1 MRLILNLSTTNPTHM
16 KGCLFLLLL
25 ATTSGLHA
33 AKTDP
38 AAEYVSALKRVT
50 DIMVNDVTSPVASA
64 RYYAYTTLASYESLS
79 AFQPAQYPSLVGSL
93 THPLRLELSEGQ
105 EKDLQACSRL
115 ALWKAAAA
123 LLPSGTKL
131 KPGIDSLSTHVSPAG
146 LELIDKVVNQIVAWA
161 LRDGFLQLNNLQR
174 YTPKRGPAFWQ
185 PTGPAFMAPIE
196 PHWNTIRTLVLDSA
210 DQFVPLP
217 PAPFDLDKDSPFYAL
232 LQEVY
237 ESVRSKNP
245 EKEAIA
251 NFWDCNPYHI
261 SQIGHVEFGT
271 KKISPGGHWMGIAGI
286 ACKKAKLPL
295 GHTVLA
301 HTLVAVTLHDAFI
314 ACWDEKYRSHRV
326 RPETAIRAFV
336 DKTWKTVLQT
346 PPFPEYVSGHSVAST
361 AASVV
366 LTRIFGPEFSFSDDT
381 EVEFGLPVRKFRSF
395 ASAADEAS
403 LSRLYGGIHFRDA
416 IEQGVWQGKEV
427 GQLVSARLKAHFDYL
442 AKR

>member
-1 MRLILNLSTTNPTHM
+1 M
-16 KGCLFLLLL
+16 KGCLFLLLFV
-25 ATTSGLHA
+25 TTGGLCT

-64 RYYAYTTLASYESLS
+64 RYYAYATLASHETLA
-79 AFQPAQYPSLVGSL
+79 AFQSGQYTSIVGSL
-93 THPLRLELSEGQ
+93 PRPLQLNLPSAQ
-105 EKDLQACSRL
+105 EKDLLTCSKL

-123 LLPSGTKL
+123 LLPSGSQL
-131 KPGIDSLSTHVSPAG
+131 KPGIDSLAARISEPGRA
-146 LELIDKVVNQIVAWA
+146 LIDSVVVQIVAWA

-185 PTGPAFMAPIE
+185 PTGPAFMAPVE
-196 PHWNTIRTLVLDSA
+196 PHWKTIRTLVLDSA
-210 DQFVPLP
+210 GQFVPLP
-217 PAPFDLDKDSPFYAL
+217 PTPFDLDKNAPFYKL

-286 ACKKAKLPL
+286 ACKKEKLPL
-295 GHTVLA
+295 GHTVMT
-301 HTLVAVTLHDAFI
+301 HTLLAVALHDAFI

-326 RPETAIRAFV
+326 RPETAIHAFI
-336 DKTWKTVLQT
+336 DKSWKTVLQT

-366 LTRIFGPEFSFSDDT
+366 LTRIFGTDFPFSDDT

-395 ASAADEAS
+395 ASAAEEAS

-416 IEQGVWQGKEV
+416 IEQGVWQGKAV
-427 GQLVSARLKAHFDYL
+427 GHLVTDRLGKHFEYL
-442 AKR
+442 SKR

>member
-1 MRLILNLSTTNPTHM
+1 M
-16 KGCLFLLLL
+16 KWRFFLLLL
-25 ATTSGLHA
+25 VATSRLCA

-64 RYYAYTTLASYESLS
+64 RYYAYTTLASYETLA
-79 AFQPAQYPSLVGSL
+79 AFQPGQHTSLIGSL
-93 THPLRLELSEGQ
+93 THSLPLELPQ
-105 EKDLQACSRL
+105 AKEKDLLTCSKL

-123 LLPSGTKL
+123 LLPSGSQL
-131 KPGIDSLSTHVSPAG
+131 KPGIDSLSSHLSKPG
-146 LELIDKVVNQIVAWA
+146 QMLIDSVVGQIVAWA

-196 PHWNTIRTLVLDSA
+196 PHWNTLRTLVLDSA

-217 PAPFDLDKDSPFYAL
+217 PAPFDLDKNAPFYTL

-286 ACKKAKLPL
+286 ACKKANLPL
-295 GHTVLA
+295 GHTILT
-301 HTLVAVTLHDAFI
+301 HTLLAVTLHDAFI

-326 RPETAIRAFV
+326 RPETTIKAFV
-336 DKTWKTVLQT
+336 DKTWKSILQT

-361 AASVV
+361 AASIV
-366 LTRIFGPEFSFSDDT
+366 LTRIFGPEFPFSDDT

-395 ASAADEAS
+395 ASAAEEAS

-416 IEQGVWQGKEV
+416 IEQGIWQGKEV
-427 GQLVSARLKAHFDYL
+427 GLLVSTRLNKHFEHL
-442 AKR
+442 EKR

>member
-1 MRLILNLSTTNPTHM
+1 M
-16 KGCLFLLLL
+16 KGCLFLLLFVM
-25 ATTSGLHA
+25 TGGLCA

-64 RYYAYTTLASYESLS
+64 RYYAYTTLASYETLA
-79 AFQPAQYPSLVGSL
+79 AFQSGQYTSIVGSL
-93 THPLRLELSEGQ
+93 PRPLQLNLPSAQ
-105 EKDLQACSRL
+105 EKDVLTCSKL

-123 LLPSGTKL
+123 LLPSGSQL
-131 KPGIDSLSTHVSPAG
+131 KPGIDSLSARISEPGRV
-146 LELIDKVVNQIVAWA
+146 LIDSVVGKIVAWA

-174 YTPKRGPAFWQ
+174 YTPKRGAAFWQ
-185 PTGPAFMAPIE
+185 PTGPAFMAPVE
-196 PHWNTIRTLVLDSA
+196 PHWKTLRPLVLDSA

-217 PAPFDLDKDSPFYAL
+217 PAPFDLDKNSPFYKL

-286 ACKKAKLPL
+286 ACKKEKLPL
-295 GHTVLA
+295 GHTVMT
-301 HTLVAVTLHDAFI
+301 HTLLAVALHDAFI

-326 RPETAIRAFV
+326 RPETAIQAFV
-336 DKTWKTVLQT
+336 DKSWKTILQT

-366 LTRIFGPEFSFSDDT
+366 LTRIFGADFPFSDDT

-395 ASAADEAS
+395 ASAAEEAS

-416 IEQGVWQGKEV
+416 IEQGVWQGKAV
-427 GQLVSARLKAHFDYL
+427 GHLVTTRLEKHFEYL
-442 AKR
+442 SKR